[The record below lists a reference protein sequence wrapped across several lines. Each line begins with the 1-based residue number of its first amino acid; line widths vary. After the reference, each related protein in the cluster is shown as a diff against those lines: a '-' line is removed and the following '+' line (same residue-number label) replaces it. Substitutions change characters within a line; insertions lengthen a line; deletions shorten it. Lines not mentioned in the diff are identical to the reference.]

1 MPAYSSKRAP
11 QPRAAISEAGTTS
24 IPDDDRATRMASGK
38 AAGHA
43 ATAAI
48 HRSARSGRYRPI
60 GRFSLMSRRRVRVI
74 AGCFAI
80 AMLTAVLGAPPANAF
95 GRHDRLTTYGLSNSP
110 RGVSFL
116 RPAVLQ
122 AIHRQHAFMDA
133 GHLYTPPPG
142 NRIAHD
148 EKHFDDCEFDGG
160 AQFIREQYAAIT
172 GRAQRTQAFHQ
183 LPSFSRPGT
192 SPSGSPTSEPASNG
206 YGVATL
212 FGRLLHPAQD
222 FYSHSNW
229 VELGF
234 PLGDLEST
242 TRVEVAQSDLVDL
255 SGAQSSLA
263 HQWSAPSNWG
273 AVVRHD
279 PERGDILLDYDDE
292 DITSWDIET
301 GPNFGSPFVPVVRD
315 YELGPNGLVIKG
327 RLLISGHSWGEDEC
341 DVDVLNPRSSYA
353 YHGLSHDCLNKDG
366 PEHRTVLTIGAAA
379 VEISQGLRPRR
390 AADRLRVVS
399 TGA

>member
-142 NRIAHD
+142 NRM
-148 EKHFDDCEFDGG
+148 
-160 AQFIREQYAAIT
+160 
-172 GRAQRTQAFHQ
+172 
-183 LPSFSRPGT
+183 P
-192 SPSGSPTSEPASNG
+192 
-206 YGVATL
+206 V
-212 FGRLLHPAQD
+212 
-222 FYSHSNW
+222 
-229 VELGF
+229 
-234 PLGDLEST
+234 
-242 TRVEVAQSDLVDL
+242 RVEA
-255 SGAQSSLA
+255 G
-263 HQWSAPSNWG
+263 
-273 AVVRHD
+273 
-279 PERGDILLDYDDE
+279 EKIY
-292 DITSWDIET
+292 
-301 GPNFGSPFVPVVRD
+301 GP
-315 YELGPNGLVIKG
+315 
-327 RLLISGHSWGEDEC
+327 
-341 DVDVLNPRSSYA
+341 
-353 YHGLSHDCLNKDG
+353 
-366 PEHRTVLTIGAAA
+366 
-379 VEISQGLRPRR
+379 RP
-390 AADRLRVVS
+390 
-399 TGA
+399 